1 MYSITI
7 IRVERVKNSLDELCF
22 EFQNTELHSCNSKP
36 SVIEE
41 LNRYGVDS
49 EQMQKFSE
57 MNKGDS
63 ITIQINSETTNNI
76 WFIYLGKF
84 N

>member
-7 IRVERVKNSLDELCF
+7 IRVSLGKLN
-22 EFQNTELHSCNSKP
+22 FQNTELHSCKSKP

-49 EQMQKFSE
+49 EQMRKFSE

-63 ITIQINSETTNNI
+63 IIIQINSQITDQI
-76 WFIYLGKF
+76 WFIYLSRF